1 MRYASEGAKIVCSD
15 LGPLA
20 RGEVP
25 EEQKI
30 STHDLVTSRGG
41 KAIFVKT
48 DAGNA
53 SEMQNLIR
61 KAAEEF
67 GRVDV

>member
-1 MRYASEGAKIVCSD
+1 M
-15 LGPLA
+15 A

-25 EEQKI
+25 EEQK
-30 STHDLVTSRGG
+30 SNTHDLVTSRGG

-48 DAGNA
+48 DAGEA
-53 SEMQNLIR
+53 SDMQNLIQ
-61 KAAEEF
+61 KVVEKF